1 VGERPLTVWGVTR
14 HEFRLGWRSPG
25 FWAMVAVVGVVA
37 AFMCGVRGMSASQAG
52 FLLGHLA
59 GRLLGFLALFWMAQ
73 TAVRD
78 AWLRAQDL
86 VLAKPQHTEV
96 LILGRFLGNYALV
109 VVALLAM
116 LAAGG
121 VLQWS
126 WGGTPWILSAYGH
139 ALGRSVVPLA
149 YLSLLG
155 YAFSL
160 LFNTPVA
167 AGVVALYWVLVLS
180 GRDYVARIFNFTL
193 SQNAGIYLLLTAAV
207 LALTLLVYQPGRR
220 AGRRWPLSLAGSAAI
235 FFLFGLGLAVRQ
247 VLASHDPPLHRSHV
261 LLSIA
266 GQYAKPG
273 DPLPGFWLPD
283 QWGRIQGLHDHEGRI
298 LVVLLWSP
306 WAPTSTEALE
316 QLKQLR
322 QEWPPEKVAIL
333 AICISEDHAVARHF
347 ARENRI
353 PFPMLTDPGARQTT
367 PPSAGSPL
375 AEAYNAEDLP
385 MVYVADRDRILQKMI
400 NFSDRVNEG
409 PLRQAVEQLLQAG
422 GYGPPVTDLTGTP
435 APSPPPRR
443 RGGPRS
449 SS

>member
-1 VGERPLTVWGVTR
+1 M
-14 HEFRLGWRSPG
+14 
-25 FWAMVAVVGVVA
+25 MVLCGLVA
-37 AFMCGVRGMSASQAG
+37 AFLCGVRGMSASQAG

-59 GRLLGFLALFWMAQ
+59 GRLVGFLALFWMAH
-73 TAVRD
+73 TAARD

-109 VVALLAM
+109 LLTLLGM
-116 LAAGG
+116 LATGAL
-121 VLQWS
+121 LQWS
-126 WGGTPWILSAYGH
+126 WGGTPLILSAYGH
-139 ALGRSVVPLA
+139 ALLRSAVPLA

-193 SQNAGIYLLLTAAV
+193 SQNAGIYMLLTVAI
-207 LALTLLVYQPGRR
+207 LSLTLLVYRPGRR
-220 AGRRWPLSLAGSAAI
+220 AGRRWPPLLIGSPVV
-235 FFLFGLGLAVRQ
+235 FFLLGLGWAVRQ

-261 LLSIA
+261 MLSIA
-266 GQYAKPG
+266 GQYAKIG
-273 DPLPGFWLPD
+273 NQMPGFWLPD
-283 QWGRIQGLHDHEGRI
+283 QQGRIRGLHDYEDRL

-306 WAPTSTEALE
+306 GAATSTEALL

-322 QEWPPEKVAIL
+322 QEFPPEKVAIL
-333 AICISEDHAVARHF
+333 AVCISEDHAVARHF

-353 PFPMLTDPGARQTT
+353 PFPMLTDPGARLTI
-367 PPSAGSPL
+367 PPSAGSPV

-385 MVYVADRDRILQKMI
+385 IVYVADRDRIIQKGI
-400 NFSDRVNEG
+400 SFAERVDERL
-409 PLRQAVEQLLQAG
+409 LRQALEQLLQAG
-422 GYGPPVTDLTGTP
+422 GYGPPLPPDLEAQRASTP
-435 APSPPPRR
+435 PPPPRSGGR
-443 RGGPRS
+443 PLSPSRGPKS
-449 SS
+449 ET